1 MQIIYYIGSIR
12 AAEVGQGLF
21 DEVSAVH
28 PEGRINPRSFD
39 SHLPKED
46 PRTIAVMR
54 IMEEHGY
61 KISNSAELFD
71 PSQKYYD
78 VQITREYSN
87 RDLDQMSYLMPRP
100 KTSAGTL
107 GRKNGIHILSHD
119 YARAIAADRMTY
131 AEDGNIIVTDDLRL
145 MMEEAGLLNL
155 VFLEARLEKPSF
167 RVPESLWELTTDLRM
182 PPLSDG
188 NVLID
193 NDYAPYT
200 GRPGQMCLPREG
212 LSVPEV
218 LYSPVELHY
227 SSRSLAAIEPFDL
240 ARTFEPLGQSVTH
253 QLVASQR
260 FHQFCV
266 AAHLRVSWQP
276 VQVDPD

>member
-1 MQIIYYIGSIR
+1 MQTIYYIGSIR

-21 DEVSAVH
+21 DEISAVY
-28 PEGRINPRSFD
+28 PEGRLNPRSFY
-39 SHLPKED
+39 SHLTKED

-54 IMEEHGY
+54 IMEDHGY
-61 KISNSAELFD
+61 KISNSAEPFD

-78 VQITREYSN
+78 LQITREYSN
-87 RDLDQMSYLMPRP
+87 RDLDQIAYLMPRP

-119 YARAIAADRMTY
+119 HARAISADRITY
-131 AEDGNIIVTDDLRL
+131 AEDGNIIVTDDLRR
-145 MMEEAGLLNL
+145 MMDGAGLLSL

-167 RVPESLWELTTDLRM
+167 RVREPLWELTTELRM

-227 SSRSLAAIEPFDL
+227 TDRSLAAIEPFDL
-240 ARTFEPLGQSVTH
+240 ARTFEPLGQSMTH
-253 QLVASQR
+253 YLVASQR

-276 VQVDPD
+276 VQVDSD